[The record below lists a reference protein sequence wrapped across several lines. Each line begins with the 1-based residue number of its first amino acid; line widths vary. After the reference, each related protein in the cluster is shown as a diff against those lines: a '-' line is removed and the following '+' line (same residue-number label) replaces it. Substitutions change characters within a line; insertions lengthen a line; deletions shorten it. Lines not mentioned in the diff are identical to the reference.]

1 MTMTTSDGKEHSRM
15 KKGQYVLLSIV
26 LLFGF
31 VLGGAVV
38 AKNTNVDL
46 RSAITGSKTTD
57 NPKPVIAASAPISGV
72 ADLVEK
78 TAPAV
83 VNVETRVKVNNGLDD
98 LYFNDPF
105 FREFFGNRFQ
115 QTPQYQ
121 TGIGTGFIIS
131 KDGYIITNQH
141 VVNGATQITVKLAGN
156 KTSLPA
162 RLVGQDYELDLA
174 VLKIDGNSYPT
185 LPLGD
190 SNKMRVG
197 DFVVAIGEPYGL
209 DHTVTTGVVSAKG
222 RPITIQDRNYK
233 NLIQTDAA
241 INPGN
246 SGGPLLNLSGQVIGI
261 NTAVNESA
269 QGIGFAIPINTA
281 KDVLQ
286 ELMNG
291 QKVIRPYIG
300 ISMSDVDESVIQ
312 QLGLPS
318 GSQGVVILQVS
329 AGSPAAKAGLRSG
342 DLITQ
347 IAGKTITGSS
357 QVQNMVEDSQVG
369 DKLSVVVNRQGK
381 SLTLTITLQA
391 KP

>member
-1 MTMTTSDGKEHSRM
+1 M
-15 KKGQYVLLSIV
+15 KKSQYVLFSIV
-26 LLFGF
+26 LLLGF

-38 AKNTNVDL
+38 AKNMNVDL
-46 RSAITGSKTTD
+46 LSAITGTKSSDTIQS
-57 NPKPVIAASAPISGV
+57 PAIAASAPTGGV
-72 ADLVEK
+72 ADLVDK
-78 TAPAV
+78 TSPAV
-83 VNVETRVKVNNGLDD
+83 VNVETRIKVSNDLND

-105 FREFFGNRFQ
+105 FREFFGNRLQ
-115 QTPQYQ
+115 QTPQYE

-141 VVNGATQITVKLAGN
+141 VINGASQITVKLAGN
-156 KTSLPA
+156 KNGLPA

-174 VLKIDGNSYPT
+174 VLKIDGSSYPT

-246 SGGPLLNLSGQVIGI
+246 SGGPLLNLSGQVIAI

-286 ELMNG
+286 QLMNG
-291 QKVIRPYIG
+291 QKVIRPYMGIG
-300 ISMSDVDESVIQ
+300 MSDIDESVIQ
-312 QLGLPS
+312 QLGLPANS
-318 GSQGVVILQVS
+318 KGVVILQVA
-329 AGSPAAKAGLRSG
+329 AGSPAGKAGLKTG

-347 IAGKTITGSS
+347 LAGKTITSS
-357 QVQNMVEDSQVG
+357 AEVQSVVENSQVG
-369 DKLSVVVNRQGK
+369 NKLKMTVIRQGK
-381 SLTLTITLQA
+381 TLDLLVTLQA

>member
-1 MTMTTSDGKEHSRM
+1 M

-26 LLFGF
+26 LLCGF
-31 VLGGAVV
+31 ILGGTVV
-38 AKNTNVDL
+38 ANNLNVDL
-46 RSAITGSKTTD
+46 LSAITGSKPASSLPTST
-57 NPKPVIAASAPISGV
+57 NIQSPPVSVSTPTAGV
-72 ADLVEK
+72 ANLVEK
-78 TAPAV
+78 SAPAV
-83 VNVETRVKVNNGLDD
+83 VNVETRIRVDNGLND

-105 FREFFGNRFQ
+105 FREFFGNRIQ
-115 QTPQYQ
+115 QTPQYE

-131 KDGYIITNQH
+131 RDGYIITNQH
-141 VVNGATQITVKLAGN
+141 VVDGADQITVKIGGN
-156 KTSLPA
+156 KKRLPA

-174 VLKIDGNSYPT
+174 VLKVEGSSYPT
-185 LPLGD
+185 VPLGD

-209 DHTVTTGVVSAKG
+209 DNTVTTGVVSAKG

-246 SGGPLLNLSGQVIGI
+246 SGGPLLNLAGQVIGI
-261 NTAVNESA
+261 NTAVNEGA
-269 QGIGFAIPINTA
+269 QGIGFAIPINTV

-291 QKVIRPYIG
+291 QKVIRPYMGIG
-300 ISMSDVDESVIQ
+300 MSDIDENVIQ

-318 GSQGVVILQVS
+318 DSQGVVILRVES
-329 AGSPAAKAGLRSG
+329 GSPADNAGLKAM
-342 DLITQ
+342 DIITR
-347 IAGKTITGSS
+347 IGGKTITTSAE
-357 QVQNMVEDSQVG
+357 VQNLVEESKVG
-369 DKLSVVVNRQGK
+369 NILKVAVIRQGK
-381 SLTLTITLQA
+381 TLSLSVKLQA